1 MRYNMNKISSN
12 AKKVLILVVVL
23 VNIATISFAAWWGT
37 PGYEWCLSKGIT
49 NMMTQSAMNKKVEQ
63 EDFYAILLRYLQYK
77 NVDKNKTVVQ
87 SLGNTSNM
95 NAAIVGMMNSINNYI
110 TLTELSPDD
119 YRKAITYIE
128 HAEAIAEKQQKLLN
142 RDELKSFYLYVSL
155 AKYKAA
161 TLINDANYKKTEIA
175 KYGNVKYA
183 SILDYG
189 ISPYYGDVTRKE
201 FLVLMFS
208 LLSEQK
214 NVTEEKVITQFY
226 EAGVVEGYQNDL
238 MLEKELTYAEMFKIL
253 KQFEIFDFNPEVEE
267 QSQS

>member
-1 MRYNMNKISSN
+1 MKKFSSVV
-12 AKKVLILVVVL
+12 KRVLILVVVL

-49 NMMTQSAMNKKVEQ
+49 KMMTQSAMNKKVEQ

-77 NVDKNKTVVQ
+77 NVDKHKTVVQ
-87 SLGNTSNM
+87 TIGNTDNM
-95 NAAIVGMMNSINNYI
+95 NAAIIGMMNTINNYI
-110 TLTELSPDD
+110 TLTELSPNDF
-119 YRKAITYIE
+119 RRAITYIE
-128 HAEAIAEKQQKLLN
+128 HAEDIAEKQQKLLS
-142 RDELKSFYLYVSL
+142 REELKSFYLYVSL

-161 TLINDANYKKTEIA
+161 SLINDTNYRKTELA

-208 LLSEQK
+208 LLSDQK
-214 NVTEEKVITQFY
+214 NITADSVITQFY
-226 EAGVVEGYQNDL
+226 EAGVIEGYQNDL
-238 MLEKELTYAEMFKIL
+238 MLDKELTYAEMFKIL